1 MPTLASSP
9 SNQTR
14 KAILFGGLLAG
25 IFDLTFACIYYGS
38 TLGVMKSVAGG
49 LLGGAAASQGG
60 ILTAL
65 LGVLL
70 HFLIAFIWAG
80 LFWIASRRMTFL
92 ISYAVPAGLV
102 YGLVVFYGMNSVV
115 LPLSALRTKA
125 WPPSLEPLPIAMH
138 MLTVGLPI
146 ALVAR
151 NFSRVNS

>member
-1 MPTLASSP
+1 MATLAPSP
-9 SNQTR
+9 FDQSR

-25 IFDLTFACIYYGS
+25 TFDLTFACIYYGS
-38 TLGVMKSVAGG
+38 LLGVMKSVAGG

-60 ILTAL
+60 IPTAL

-70 HFLIAFIWAG
+70 HFLIAFIWAA
-80 LFWIASRRMTFL
+80 LFWIASRRMTLL
-92 ISYAVPAGLV
+92 ISYAVPAGLL

-115 LPLSALRTKA
+115 LPLSALHTKA

-151 NFSRVNS
+151 KF